1 MNSPAITTRYRQ
13 RKSTHIRGHSKTTN
27 YDTVS
32 SLAGDRTQVVTVS
45 MKIYRMPDRSVGYV
59 CPERVFPPNKDI
71 VLVARGN
78 SEVVAKAMLRKN
90 RKMQHPDFAAFRFP
104 KISYSSPFATPS
116 QCPRVMTSA
125 KAKQGF
131 QQLRGF
137 WFPWFVYPT
146 YSATTI
152 IPYAS

>member
-1 MNSPAITTRYRQ
+1 
-13 RKSTHIRGHSKTTN
+13 
-27 YDTVS
+27 
-32 SLAGDRTQVVTVS
+32 
-45 MKIYRMPDRSVGYV
+45 MPDRSVGYV

-116 QCPRVMTSA
+116 S
-125 KAKQGF
+125 
-131 QQLRGF
+131 
-137 WFPWFVYPT
+137 FPTRHKKREGQKTEKKWVKLTYPG
-146 YSATTI
+146 SP
-152 IPYAS
+152 IP